1 MLIKFSPQRN
11 DDKLTYEFTGETI
24 KATLNGITDTFD
36 FSSLQE
42 GDEVARNEETG
53 ELEIETALP
62 LLPILNA
69 KRENGQVIVTVIKYH
84 GKDAPEDERFPAPWR
99 WNDGSHKK
107 GNNRTGARTGKA
119 SGRGTAEAEE

>member
-1 MLIKFSPQRN
+1 MIINFSPQRA
-11 DDKLTYEFTGETI
+11 DKIIEYAFKGETI
-24 KATLNGITDTFD
+24 TATLDGITDTFD
-36 FSSLQE
+36 FSSLNE

-84 GKDAPEDERFPAPWR
+84 DKDAPEDERFPAPL
-99 WNDGSHKK
+99 
-107 GNNRTGARTGKA
+107 
-119 SGRGTAEAEE
+119 EVE

>member
-36 FSSLQE
+36 FSSLNE

-53 ELEIETALP
+53 QLEIETILP
-62 LLPILNA
+62 LLPILDA
-69 KRENGQVIVTVIKYH
+69 KRENGQVIVTVLTYH
-84 GKDAPEDERFPAPWR
+84 GKDAPESERFPEPLEV
-99 WNDGSHKK
+99 D
-107 GNNRTGARTGKA
+107 
-119 SGRGTAEAEE
+119 

>member
-69 KRENGQVIVTVIKYH
+69 KKENGQVIVTVLKYH
-84 GKDAPEDERFPAPWR
+84 GKDAPEDERFPAPL
-99 WNDGSHKK
+99 
-107 GNNRTGARTGKA
+107 
-119 SGRGTAEAEE
+119 EVE